1 MNMMKII
8 KIKKKVKDHC
18 HYTAK
23 FRGTAHSDC
32 NLKYKVPDNIPI
44 VIHYASYDTHFII
57 NQFSKAF
64 KGDLN
69 CKGEN
74 MEKHTTF
81 SVPIKKCNDDE
92 TITKRLKFIDS
103 FRFMSASLS
112 DLADN
117 MSGIF
122 NSIECKSCVER
133 KKISAECKFNGLEDN
148 RLQMQR
154 MQRRLGKA
162 NKRINQ

>member
-1 MNMMKII
+1 
-8 KIKKKVKDHC
+8 
-18 HYTAK
+18 
-23 FRGTAHSDC
+23 
-32 NLKYKVPDNIPI
+32 
-44 VIHYASYDTHFII
+44 
-57 NQFSKAF
+57 
-64 KGDLN
+64 
-69 CKGEN
+69 

-92 TITKRLKFIDS
+92 TIIDS

-112 DLADN
+112 DLAD
-117 MSGIF
+117 